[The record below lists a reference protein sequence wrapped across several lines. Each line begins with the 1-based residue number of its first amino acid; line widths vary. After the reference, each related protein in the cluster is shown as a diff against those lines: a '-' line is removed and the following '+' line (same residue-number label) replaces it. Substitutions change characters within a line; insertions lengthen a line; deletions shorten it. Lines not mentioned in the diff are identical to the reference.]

1 MTKRVRG
8 AAAARA
14 SSRKSAAPQG
24 SGALVMDLSLARRM
38 PAEWEKHDATW
49 IAWPHH
55 EPDWPGKLAPI
66 PWVYAEIV
74 RTLSDFDRVE
84 ILCHNEAV
92 AENTRTL
99 LAAHGVKDRADK
111 YRLHIAP
118 NDRVWLRDSAP
129 TCVLRAD
136 GAVELVDWAFNGWA
150 KYDNYSKDAEIGR
163 VIERITGLPRTEAV
177 RPDNGKPLVLEGGGI
192 EVNGAGLML
201 VTEEWLLTDVQV
213 RNPGMTAAEY
223 ERTFAQYLGVT
234 DTIWLGEGAVGDD
247 THGHIDDIA
256 RFSSRET
263 VILAYEPDPSDEN
276 HARSADNLRRLK
288 IAAKARPLRIIT
300 IPFPRPVTMNGER
313 LPASYANFYVA
324 NGAVLVPTFND
335 PNDRVALNGI
345 AEAFPRRMVTGIHA
359 VDLVWGLGTLH
370 CLTQQQPAG
379 GGPRAN
385 EDHVDRRRIAED
397 RANSGTADH

>member
-1 MTKRVRG
+1 MTKR
-8 AAAARA
+8 A
-14 SSRKSAAPQG
+14 SPKSKRKPSAAPKG
-24 SGALVMDLSLARRM
+24 SGALTMDLSLGRRM

-74 RTLSDFDRVE
+74 RALSEHERVE
-84 ILCHNEAV
+84 ILCHDETV
-92 AENTRTL
+92 AETARSL
-99 LAAHGVKDRADK
+99 LGAHGVKEGS
-111 YRLHIAP
+111 YRLHP
-118 NDRVWLRDSAP
+118 VSNDRVWLRDTAP
-129 TCVLRAD
+129 TGVIRAD
-136 GAVELVDWAFNGWA
+136 GRVELVNWGFNGWA
-150 KYDNYSKDAEIGR
+150 KYDNFKKDAAIGR
-163 VIERITGLPRTEAV
+163 EIERLTGLPRIEPQ
-177 RPDNGKPLVLEGGGI
+177 RPDNGERLILEGGGI
-192 EVNGAGLML
+192 EVNGAGRML

-213 RNPGMTAAEY
+213 RNPGMRAGDY
-223 ERTFAQYLGVT
+223 EKAFREYLGVT

-256 RFSSRET
+256 RFSSRDT
-263 VILAYEPDPSDEN
+263 VILAYEPDPADKN

-288 IAAKARPLRIIT
+288 AAAKKQPLKIVS
-300 IPFPRPVTMNGER
+300 IPFPRPVIMNGER
-313 LPASYANFYVA
+313 LPASYANFYIA

-345 AEAFPRRMVTGIHA
+345 AEAFPRFTVVGIHA

-379 GGPRAN
+379 ATGR
-385 EDHVDRRRIAED
+385 
-397 RANSGTADH
+397 